1 MLYSPRAAFC
11 NMKNQPI
18 FVTHDSLPP
27 FVPEGSK
34 ILILGSFPSPMSRKE
49 GFYYAYRTNRFF
61 KVLSSILKEKEPLTK
76 EERMA
81 FLSRHKI
88 ALYDVIYSCRI
99 TGASDSSIE
108 EVTPCDIDKI
118 RKENPTIRQVF
129 TTGKKASDLYLKY
142 QDSSY
147 ISLPSTSAA
156 NAAMSIDELCQH
168 YSIIL
173 PFLN

>member
-1 MLYSPRAAFC
+1 
-11 NMKNQPI
+11 MKNQPN
-18 FVTHDSLPP
+18 FVTHESLPP
-27 FVPEGSK
+27 FIPEGAK
-34 ILILGSFPSPMSRKE
+34 ILILGSFPSPVSRKE
-49 GFYYAYRTNRFF
+49 GFYYAYKTNRFF
-61 KVLSSILKEKEPLTK
+61 KVISSILKEEEPLTK

-88 ALYDVIYSCRI
+88 ALYDVIYSCVI
-99 TGASDSSIE
+99 TGASDSTID

-118 RKENPTIRQVF
+118 RKDHPTIKQVF

-142 QDSSY
+142 HDSDY